1 MPICKQFQ
9 QAARADLLCQIAKA
23 GGLLKLAPRINLLL
37 PSNCMP
43 AVKTGFWQGRTVKP
57 MHTSVSQ
64 HVVPT
69 MTVTF
74 CINHDGRNWHVLP
87 VDMAPLLAVSMNN
100 ANQSILRLSA
110 QLVPSSCLNPFIL
123 ANQAS
128 WPIKLHHSSW
138 PDSSSCNGWMS
149 QSLVLSCL
157 CSQDSSWHATH
168 CADAA
173 HQLDTCFIR
182 YVQ

>member
-1 MPICKQFQ
+1 MQAVPASCPSRLAASKCKSRRIAEASTSHQLAAAFQ
-9 QAARADLLCQIAKA
+9 
-23 GGLLKLAPRINLLL
+23 GV
-37 PSNCMP
+37 P

-74 CINHDGRNWHVLP
+74 CINHDERVWHVLP